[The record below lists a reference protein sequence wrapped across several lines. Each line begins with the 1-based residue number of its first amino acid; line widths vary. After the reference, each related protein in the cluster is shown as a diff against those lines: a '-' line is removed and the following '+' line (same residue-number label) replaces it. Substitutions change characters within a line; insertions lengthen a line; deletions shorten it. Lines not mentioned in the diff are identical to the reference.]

1 MVKIP
6 HGQQSRK
13 FSRIAHPAH
22 QPKQREAARAV
33 NLLLMKDESW
43 LHSEQLQQ
51 ELGNTKIVS
60 AVSLAFQ
67 PRQTSWRVSILSSP
81 GSTLFTLSLQSQSQP
96 GSRAGKGSFAQCLP
110 AAPPCPAELLLPRR
124 EKSSDPLRAAQW
136 SIHTPERTIQLSNH
150 GISEIVLGS
159 LHF

>member
-13 FSRIAHPAH
+13 FSRIAHPDH

-43 LHSEQLQQ
+43 LPLRAAPAGAGQYKDCFSSLPSVPAKADQL
-51 ELGNTKIVS
+51 EGLSFI
-60 AVSLAFQ
+60 F
-67 PRQTSWRVSILSSP
+67 PRQHVIHSQ
-81 GSTLFTLSLQSQSQP
+81 FTESEP
-96 GSRAGKGSFAQCLP
+96 AWSRAGKGSFAQCLP
-110 AAPPCPAELLLPRR
+110 AAPPCLAELLLPRR

-136 SIHTPERTIQLSNH
+136 SIHKPERTIQLSNH
-150 GISEIVLGS
+150 GVSEIVLGS